1 MRCFQDLENKII
13 VFHKNELEKFKKILK
28 RENTQYFVQ
37 DFIEE
42 MRDIKEAAL
51 DMTLFFLRD
60 MKQVEAADALQ
71 GNRFIGIS
79 ISHCHL

>member
-1 MRCFQDLENKII
+1 MFLKS
-13 VFHKNELEKFKKILK
+13 ELEKFKKIIK

-71 GNRFIGIS
+71 GKRFIGIS

>member
-1 MRCFQDLENKII
+1 MFLKR
-13 VFHKNELEKFKKILK
+13 ELEKFKKIIK
-28 RENTQYFVQ
+28 RENTQYFVR

-60 MKQVEAADALQ
+60 MKEVEAADALQ
-71 GNRFIGIS
+71 GKRFIGIS